1 MAHRKLKSANDDDWD
16 LHEPEDEI
24 ATALITAI
32 LLEHFGD
39 GLPVHA
45 DVVMDT
51 VQYRLARDETMAAR
65 ARRDGCYCVW
75 ADRRASRAY
84 RQCLARLVRS
94 GRIRVVYDCGCGC
107 GTCLEDNS
115 DGGGGLGNGCTVRRK
130 RDSKVDDIGY
140 NIMKPAPSS

>member
-1 MAHRKLKSANDDDWD
+1 MINGLAADVDGSPKD
-16 LHEPEDEI
+16 LHEPEDKT
-24 ATALITAI
+24 AAALISAI

-51 VQYRLARDETMAAR
+51 VQYQLARDETMAVR
-65 ARRDGCYCVW
+65 APQNGCYCVW

-84 RQCLARLVRS
+84 RWCLARLVRS

-107 GTCLEDNS
+107 GACLEDGV
-115 DGGGGLGNGCTVRRK
+115 GGGCAK
-130 RDSKVDDIGY
+130 RGTQRPKMSTAIL
-140 NIMKPAPSS
+140 